1 MRSVTHS
8 YEQLCPQENISV
20 LSSNS
25 CYNTGKKRAAPISL
39 CKAGDYHSIDVIL
52 SASKAVRRQ
61 EYCNYI
67 YVARRGFLIYQM
79 LFKNPSPISKSCK
92 CSLRA
97 GKGFS
102 RVIDLQS
109 SSRKTEK
116 KKWLENASL
125 YFNHEKTPGV
135 KGHCRAAWER
145 TAKHLQAET
154 ENILKLLAIQIITQA
169 HL

>member
-1 MRSVTHS
+1 MW
-8 YEQLCPQENISV
+8 PD
-20 LSSNS
+20 
-25 CYNTGKKRAAPISL
+25 GA
-39 CKAGDYHSIDVIL
+39 
-52 SASKAVRRQ
+52 
-61 EYCNYI
+61 
-67 YVARRGFLIYQM
+67 FLIYQM

-102 RVIDLQS
+102 TVIDIQS

-116 KKWLENASL
+116 KKWLQNTSL

-135 KGHCRAAWER
+135 KGHCRGAWER

-169 HL
+169 HLQMTGWAQGRWVKLYSPHLWGVIQDNLTVSPAFILYQFESII